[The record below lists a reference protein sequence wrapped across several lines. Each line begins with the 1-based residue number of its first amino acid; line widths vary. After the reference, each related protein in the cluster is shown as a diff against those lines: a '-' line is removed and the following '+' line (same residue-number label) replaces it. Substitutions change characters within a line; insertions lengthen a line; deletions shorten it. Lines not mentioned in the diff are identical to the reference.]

1 MKVIIAG
8 SRSIKDY
15 DVVKYAI
22 HNCPFVEQMT
32 EIISGGAIGVDSL
45 GEEFARECNIP
56 LTIVRANWEE
66 DGKSAGFIRNRK
78 MVSMADGLIALWD
91 GKSKGTEHT
100 IKLAQARQ
108 AKFNDIQIYIRTYE

>member
-22 HNCPFVEQMT
+22 HQCPFVEEIT
-32 EIISGGAIGVDSL
+32 EIISGGASGVDAL
-45 GEEFARECNIP
+45 GEEFARECKIP
-56 LTIVRANWEE
+56 LTIVRANWDE
-66 DGKSAGFIRNRK
+66 DGRSAGFIRNRK
-78 MVSMADGLIALWD
+78 MVCMADGLIALWD
-91 GKSKGTEHT
+91 GESKGTEHT

-108 AKFNDIQIYIRTYE
+108 AKTNDIKIYVRTYE